1 MDKREDI
8 IDKVRTYRDLVVQSF
23 PMKIEQVYL
32 FGSYAKGTPCKDSDI
47 DVAFVVNRFEG
58 DFFKVI
64 PPIWKLKRQVDIRI
78 EPHVIA
84 RDADYAGFLDE
95 IRRTGIEI
103 MN

>member
-8 IDKVRTYRDLVVQSF
+8 IDKVRIYRDLVLQDF
-23 PMKIEQVYL
+23 PMEIEKVYL
-32 FGSYAKGTPCKDSDI
+32 FGSYAKGTPRTDSDI

-58 DFFKVI
+58 DFFRII
-64 PPIWKLKRQVDIRI
+64 PPMWKLKRKVDVRI

-103 MN
+103 H